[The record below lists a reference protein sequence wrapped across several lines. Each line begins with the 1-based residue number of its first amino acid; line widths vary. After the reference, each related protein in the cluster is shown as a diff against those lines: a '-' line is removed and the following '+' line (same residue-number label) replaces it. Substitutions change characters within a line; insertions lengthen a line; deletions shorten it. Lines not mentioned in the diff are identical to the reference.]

1 MVTDMI
7 SSEEKN
13 LAGDDAPSVLSWA
26 NAGAALANKIDKKI
40 RYMKISPVVESSI
53 YYRRSERECT
63 DRVGN
68 LQFIAPTAYFCRVRG
83 HRPTE
88 LIETLVNSCPDLQVS
103 TEPNV
108 LESHGQD
115 WTRFRKP
122 APAAIVFP
130 SSAEQVQALVRC
142 AIQHGIP
149 LVPSG
154 GRTGL
159 SGGAVAADGEVVV
172 SFDRMRR
179 VVEFDSIDRT
189 LTVEPGV
196 VTATVQQHAQSKG
209 LYYPV
214 SFASEGSSQIGG
226 NIATNA
232 GGIRVLRYGLTRD
245 RIAGLKVVTGTGE
258 LLDLNRGLVKNACG
272 YDLRHLFIA
281 SEGTL
286 GLIVEATLKL
296 ADPPLPGKVLL
307 LGVDS
312 MSSLMKIF
320 DELRSKLTL
329 SAFEFFTDRALHHVR
344 TANELPAPLDSP
356 CPLYVI
362 AEFDCPDE
370 QIESKAMRCLETCS
384 QKGWLVDGVISQNQ
398 RQVEELWR
406 YREGISEAISH
417 FPPYK
422 NDLSVRVS
430 RVPEFLRR
438 MDELMREIGP
448 DFEILWYG
456 HIGDGN
462 LHMNILKPP
471 HLDIAE
477 FESLSHEISEKSYA
491 LTDQMEGS
499 ISAEH
504 GIGLLKQPWLKQ
516 TLSGAEIHLMQEI
529 KKVFDPAGI
538 LNPGK
543 LLP

>member
-1 MVTDMI
+1 VKEYD
-7 SSEEKN
+7 
-13 LAGDDAPSVLSWA
+13 
-26 NAGAALANKIDKKI
+26 
-40 RYMKISPVVESSI
+40 
-53 YYRRSERECT
+53 
-63 DRVGN
+63 
-68 LQFIAPTAYFCRVRG
+68 PTG
-83 HRPTE
+83 
-88 LIETLVNSCPDLQVS
+88 LIETLGYSCPDLKVS
-103 TEPNV
+103 TELTL

-115 WTRFRKP
+115 WTRFRRP
-122 APAAIVFP
+122 APSAIVFP
-130 SSAEQVQALVRC
+130 STAEQVQALVRC
-142 AIQHGIP
+142 AVQNGIP

-172 SFDRMRR
+172 AFDRMRR
-179 VVEFDSIDRT
+179 VVEFDSTDRT

-196 VTATVQQHAQSKG
+196 VTAKVQEFARSNN

-214 SFASEGSSQIGG
+214 SFASEGTSQIGG

-245 RIAGLKVVTGTGE
+245 RVAGLKVVTGTGD
-258 LLDLNRGLVKNACG
+258 LLDLNRGLVKNASG

-312 MSSLMKIF
+312 VDSLMKVF
-320 DELRSKLTL
+320 DELRSELTL

-344 TANELPAPLDSP
+344 AANKLPAPLESP

-362 AEFDCPDE
+362 TEFDCPDE
-370 QIESKAMRCLETCS
+370 QVESKAMRCLETCS

-406 YREGISEAISH
+406 YREGISESISH

-438 MDELMREIGP
+438 IDELIKEMGP
-448 DFEILWYG
+448 EFEVVWYG

-471 HLDIAE
+471 NLGMAE
-477 FESLSHEISEKSYA
+477 FESRSHEISEKTYA
-491 LTDQMEGS
+491 LTREMEGS

-504 GIGLLKQPWLKQ
+504 GIGLLKQPWLDQ
-516 TLSGAEIHLMQEI
+516 ARSAAEIALMKEV
-529 KKVFDPAGI
+529 KNVFDPAGI